1 MMTLR
6 QLLATFPNEDA
17 CREFLMERRWP
28 NGVLCPRCGKSETVY
43 KIKQPWK
50 WECSNK
56 ECRKGNAYRFSIISG
71 TVFENTKYPLRT
83 WFEVVWQMLNS
94 KKGISALQ
102 IHRLIGS
109 RVLPDGLVYVPS
121 ACAPR
126 CTIPSSS
133 N

>member
-1 MMTLR
+1 MTLK

-17 CREFLMERRWP
+17 CREFLMEPRWP
-28 NGVLCPRCGKSETVY
+28 GAALCPRCGKSETVY

-56 ECRKGNAYRFSIISG
+56 DCRKGNAYRFSIISG

-94 KKGISALQ
+94 KKGVSALQ
-102 IHRLIGS
+102 IQRQIGMQ
-109 RVLPDGLVYVPS
+109 VLPDGLVYVPS
-121 ACAPR
+121 LARRNA
-126 CTIPSSS
+126 
-133 N
+133 